1 MTGYYSGSRPC
12 GLPSLDDIM
21 TTPTPAELQVF
32 AVAVGFLITGTF
44 MRYVWKSPAQSR
56 ARKGPTSPRD

>member
-1 MTGYYSGSRPC
+1 MIREPGGT

-21 TTPTPAELQVF
+21 TTPTPAELEVF
-32 AVAVGFLITGTF
+32 AVAIGFLITGSF

-56 ARKGPTSPRD
+56 SRKRPQSTD